1 MQQENWMTEAISS
14 KKSKAE
20 GIPQIILQIY
30 RNQNSIVLAWKQKQ
44 GSMEQNNMLGSQLN
58 MSGSCPI
65 LDRVIFFSPTQTL
78 VIRACTEILPLLVKD
93 HC

>member
-30 RNQNSIVLAWKQKQ
+30 TNQNSIVLA
-44 GSMEQNNMLGSQLN
+44 
-58 MSGSCPI
+58 
-65 LDRVIFFSPTQTL
+65 
-78 VIRACTEILPLLVKD
+78 
-93 HC
+93 